1 MIPISVTAQ
10 AGAEIVR
17 RIMSGELEIHGILL
31 RDTMGK
37 KFRYII
43 RGLEDLPSDAPNI
56 PDLPSLDPLQSAL
69 NATQLLQAISVA
81 QNAAIAASLRR
92 IEAALDRI
100 TRQLAGIE
108 GRLATIATRQTLLL
122 EATRSAPA
130 SRLAAAKTAA
140 VVAYQADDRTAL
152 ISAGQNAEQAARD
165 LLAQVRHLASVKED
179 GLPVALLAPTELADL
194 AGAAADAARVASAIW
209 IALGAHDAAR
219 ALMSKTSDELA
230 RTRRQ
235 IALAL
240 QDPAYALRRGQ
251 ADLASDDQ
259 LLAAGRRIQG
269 AMHEARG
276 REMMI
281 ASGAIVMDQSGLEF
295 ESVAP
300 SLDGLSFVAIDE

>member
-1 MIPISVTAQ
+1 MVPISVTAQ

-17 RIMSGELEIHGILL
+17 RIASGELEIHGILL

-43 RGLEDLPSDAPNI
+43 RGLEDLPSDAANI
-56 PDLPSLDPLQSAL
+56 PDLPSLGPLQSAL

-81 QNAAIAASLRR
+81 QNAAMAASLRR
-92 IEAALDRI
+92 IEVALDRI
-100 TRQLAGIE
+100 TRQLTGIE
-108 GRLATIATRQTLLL
+108 GRLTTIATRQTLLL

-140 VVAYQADDRTAL
+140 VVAFQAGDRTAL

-165 LLAQVRHLASVKED
+165 LLAQVTHLASVEENR
-179 GLPVALLAPTELADL
+179 LPVALLVPTELADL
-194 AGAAADAARVASAIW
+194 AGAAGDAARVASAIW

-219 ALMSKTSDELA
+219 TLMSKTSDELA

-251 ADLASDDQ
+251 ANLGSDDQ
-259 LLAAGRRIQG
+259 LLAAGRRVQG
-269 AMHEARG
+269 ALHEARG

-300 SLDGLSFVAIDE
+300 SLEGLSFVAIDE